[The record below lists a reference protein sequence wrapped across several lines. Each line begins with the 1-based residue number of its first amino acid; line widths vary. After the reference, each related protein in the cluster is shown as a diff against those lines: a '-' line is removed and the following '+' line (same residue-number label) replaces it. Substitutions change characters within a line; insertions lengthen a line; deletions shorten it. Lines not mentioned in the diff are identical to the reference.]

1 MMKKIFAIFLLFPG
15 FHGLQA
21 QPSLP
26 DMSTTEAKVIQWR
39 RHIHEH
45 PELSFEE
52 YRTANFVD
60 SLLRS
65 FGNIEVSRPT
75 KTSVLG
81 ILRGGKPGKTIG
93 LRADMDALPVQEET
107 HLPFSSKVDGVS
119 HACGHDA
126 HTAIL
131 LGTASVLSSM
141 KDTLPGTVYFIFQ
154 PGEEKAP
161 GGAQG
166 IIKSGALKGVD
177 AIFGLHLTP
186 NFPTGHIGILPI
198 GAASTA
204 SDGFL
209 LTIHGKGSHGSMP
222 QLGIDPIVVGS
233 DLILSL
239 QTIVSRN
246 VDPEEMAVISVGK
259 FQAGNA
265 SNVIPPTA
273 ELGATIRTVSDTTR
287 HLIAQRVKEMVEYT
301 AKAYG
306 ATYDLN
312 YIFSYPSIENNAAL
326 CELARRAAIRAIGAA
341 KVESVPRMP
350 ASEDFSYY
358 KEVAPI
364 CFILLGVGDGP
375 ANHNPQFNP
384 DEKAFI
390 DGVKTEVGIVLDY
403 LGTGNPQ

>member
-1 MMKKIFAIFLLFPG
+1 MKKLFIFLLSLQG
-15 FHGLQA
+15 FHCLHA
-21 QPSLP
+21 QTSSP
-26 DMSTTEAKVIQWR
+26 DMQSTARKVTEWR

-45 PELSFEE
+45 PELSFQE
-52 YRTANFVD
+52 YQTAAYVD

-75 KTSVLG
+75 ETSVLG
-81 ILRGGKPGKTIG
+81 ILRGSKPGRTIG

-107 HLPFSSKVDGVS
+107 GLPFASKLNGVS

-131 LGTASVLSSM
+131 LGTASVLSQM
-141 KDTLPGTVYFIFQ
+141 KDQLSGTVYFIFQ

-161 GGAQG
+161 GGAQS
-166 IIKSGALKGVD
+166 IIKSGVLKGVD
-177 AIFGLHLTP
+177 AIFSLHLAP
-186 NFPTGHIGILPI
+186 NFPTGHIGILPA

-204 SDGFL
+204 SDSFL

-222 QLGIDPIVVGS
+222 QLGIDPIIVGA
-233 DLILSL
+233 DLVLSL
-239 QTIVSRN
+239 QTIISRN
-246 VDPEEMAVISVGK
+246 VNPDEMAVISIGK

-265 SNVIPPTA
+265 PNVIPSTA

-287 HLIAQRVKEMVEYT
+287 QLIAKRIKEMVEYT
-301 AKAYG
+301 NQAYG
-306 ATYDLN
+306 TTYDLN
-312 YIFSYPSIENNAAL
+312 YIFSYPSIQNNATL
-326 CELARRAAIRAIGAA
+326 CELARQAAIQAIGTAN
-341 KVESVPRMP
+341 VSNVPRMS

-364 CFILLGVGDGP
+364 CFMLLGVGNGP

-390 DGVKTEVGIVLDY
+390 NGVKTEVRIVLDY
-403 LGTGNPQ
+403 LGQ

>member
-1 MMKKIFAIFLLFPG
+1 MKKILFLLLLFPG
-15 FHGLQA
+15 FRVLHA
-21 QPSLP
+21 RPAAADTS
-26 DMSTTEAKVIQWR
+26 STERRVIQWR
-39 RHIHEH
+39 RHIHRH

-52 YRTANFVD
+52 YRTAAFVD

-65 FGNIEVSRPT
+65 MGGIEVSRPT
-75 KTSVLG
+75 PTSVVG

-93 LRADMDALPVQEET
+93 LRADMDALPVEEET
-107 HLPFSSKVDGVS
+107 HLPFASVVDGVS

-131 LGTASVLSSM
+131 LGTASVLAPM

-161 GGAQG
+161 GGAKG
-166 IIKSGALKGVD
+166 IIASGALKGLD

-186 NFPTGHIGILPI
+186 NFPVGHIGILPA

-233 DLILSL
+233 DLVLSL
-239 QTIVSRN
+239 QTIISRN
-246 VDPEEMAVISVGK
+246 VDPAEMAVLSVGK

-265 SNVIPPTA
+265 PNVIPPTA

-287 HLIAQRVKEMVEYT
+287 HLIAERVKAMVEYT

-312 YIFSYPSIENNAAL
+312 YIFSYPAIQNDAAL
-326 CELARRAAIRAIGAA
+326 CELARRAAVQALGAA
-341 KVESVPRMP
+341 KVAGVPRMS

-358 KEVAPI
+358 REVAPI
-364 CFILLGVGDGP
+364 CFLLLGVGDGP
-375 ANHNPQFNP
+375 ANHNPKFNP

-390 DGVKTEVGIVLDY
+390 DGVKTEVRIVLDY
-403 LGTGNPQ
+403 LGAGNPH

>member
-1 MMKKIFAIFLLFPG
+1 MIKRLFIFSLLFQG
-15 FHGLQA
+15 FHSLQA
-21 QPSLP
+21 QTSSP
-26 DMSTTEAKVIQWR
+26 DMQAVAGKVIEWR

-45 PELSFEE
+45 PELSFREFK
-52 YRTANFVD
+52 TAAYVD
-60 SLLRS
+60 SLLWS

-75 KTSVLG
+75 ETSVLG
-81 ILRGGKPGKTIG
+81 ILRGSKPGKTIG

-107 HLPFSSKVDGVS
+107 GLSFASKVDGVS

-131 LGTASVLSSM
+131 LGTASVLSQM
-141 KDTLPGTVYFIFQ
+141 KDKLSGTVCFIFQ

-166 IIKSGALKGVD
+166 IIQSGVLKGVD
-177 AIFGLHLTP
+177 AIFGLHLAP
-186 NFPTGHIGILPI
+186 NFYTGHIGILPA

-222 QLGIDPIVVGS
+222 QLGTDPIVVGA
-233 DLILSL
+233 DLVLSL
-239 QTIVSRN
+239 QTIISRN
-246 VDPEEMAVISVGK
+246 IDPDEMAVISVGK

-265 SNVIPPTA
+265 PNVIPPTA
-273 ELGATIRTVSDTTR
+273 ELGATIRTVTDTTR
-287 HLIAQRVKEMVEYT
+287 QLIARRVKEMVEYIT
-301 AKAYG
+301 KAYG
-306 ATYDLN
+306 TTYDLN
-312 YIFSYPSIENNAAL
+312 YIFSYPAIQNNAAL
-326 CELARRAAIRAIGAA
+326 CELARRAATQAIGAA
-341 KVESVPRMP
+341 NVDNVPRMS

-364 CFILLGVGDGP
+364 CFMLLGVGDGP
-375 ANHNPQFNP
+375 ANHNPKFNP

-390 DGVKTEVGIVLDY
+390 NGVRTEVRIVLDY
-403 LGTGNPQ
+403 LGQ

>member
-1 MMKKIFAIFLLFPG
+1 MKKLFIFLLLFQG
-15 FHGLQA
+15 FHCLQA
-21 QPSLP
+21 QTSSP
-26 DMSTTEAKVIQWR
+26 DMQATARQVIEWR

-45 PELSFEE
+45 PELSFRE
-52 YRTANFVD
+52 YKTAAYVD

-75 KTSVLG
+75 ETSVLG
-81 ILRGGKPGKTIG
+81 ILRGSKPGKTIG

-107 HLPFSSKVDGVS
+107 GLPFASVVNGVS

-131 LGTASVLSSM
+131 LGTASVLSQM
-141 KDTLPGTVYFIFQ
+141 KDKLSGTVYFIFQ

-166 IIKSGALKGVD
+166 ILKSGALKGLD
-177 AIFGLHLTP
+177 AIFGLHLAP
-186 NFPTGHIGILPI
+186 NFPTGHIGILPA

-222 QLGIDPIVVGS
+222 QLGIDPIVVGA
-233 DLILSL
+233 DLVLSL
-239 QTIVSRN
+239 QTIISRN
-246 VDPEEMAVISVGK
+246 VDPDEMAVISVGK

-265 SNVIPPTA
+265 PNVIPPTA
-273 ELGATIRTVSDTTR
+273 ELGATIRTVTDSTR
-287 HLIAQRVKEMVEYT
+287 QLIARRVKEMVEYVT
-301 AKAYG
+301 KAYG

-312 YIFSYPSIENNAAL
+312 YIFSYPAIDNNAAL
-326 CELARRAAIRAIGAA
+326 CQLAQQAAIQAIGKAN
-341 KVESVPRMP
+341 VDNVPRMS

-358 KEVAPI
+358 KEVAPV
-364 CFILLGVGDGP
+364 CFMLLGVGNGP
-375 ANHNPQFNP
+375 ANHNPKFNP

-390 DGVKTEVGIVLDY
+390 NGVKTEVRIVLDY
-403 LGTGNPQ
+403 LGK